1 MTTWILVLVIFSG
14 GKPVDAQDI
23 ATMAERGNKGADQC
37 VAIAE
42 ALQKTW
48 RAPGTFLCYPEFAK

>member
-42 ALQKTW
+42 ALQKT
-48 RAPGTFLCYPEFAK
+48 